1 MNPDI
6 IHPIDENQLNQRYY
20 FQSLTEQ
27 AVFAGL
33 LTDSDM
39 ARIKASLFEILS
51 EQTNLLTKG
60 KSSSIPAEKAQEL
73 LTSVVYT
80 IGLRLKYFTSPE
92 QAVDAL
98 KSVSLRKLF
107 DEGLS
112 EIRKSAVIARRIQ
125 KRISDKLFD
134 TPNVYYRSTIIDGI
148 NGFFKLYKPQFS
160 AQEIHIT
167 ADYPVCCGRPQLDG
181 IEFIGRYLRCI
192 EAENEFL
199 NLFEPSTVH
208 KLLCSLSKD
217 YRSCPI
223 NLFEPVLLSALAL
236 SALNRSAAGLDLT
249 KDDINR
255 LYELSAESCAWI
267 ADACSLLCRNSELSP
282 RCEGYIKLCLPHLIE
297 QTENAV
303 KMHTLDKIFL
313 APVSAPNEKRIVI
326 SYGDRMDDKKYQKL
340 TSLLL
345 QSDSEDKIR
354 LIMQEIHSL
363 ADLLDIMSDAE
374 LSEEE
379 FNLLVNALPDDVFAA
394 LMCRYPDDDFLERE
408 SDQILYDALQNRF
421 CTLNPSDSERIRQ
434 MQEAFENDIEF

>member
-60 KSSSIPAEKAQEL
+60 ESSSIPAEKAQEL

-199 NLFEPSTVH
+199 NLFEPGTVH

-267 ADACSLLCRNSELSP
+267 ADACSLLAAIQSFHR
-282 RCEGYIKLCLPHLIE
+282 
-297 QTENAV
+297 AV
-303 KMHTLDKIFL
+303 
-313 APVSAPNEKRIVI
+313 R
-326 SYGDRMDDKKYQKL
+326 
-340 TSLLL
+340 
-345 QSDSEDKIR
+345 
-354 LIMQEIHSL
+354 
-363 ADLLDIMSDAE
+363 DI
-374 LSEEE
+374 
-379 FNLLVNALPDDVFAA
+379 
-394 LMCRYPDDDFLERE
+394 
-408 SDQILYDALQNRF
+408 
-421 CTLNPSDSERIRQ
+421 
-434 MQEAFENDIEF
+434 